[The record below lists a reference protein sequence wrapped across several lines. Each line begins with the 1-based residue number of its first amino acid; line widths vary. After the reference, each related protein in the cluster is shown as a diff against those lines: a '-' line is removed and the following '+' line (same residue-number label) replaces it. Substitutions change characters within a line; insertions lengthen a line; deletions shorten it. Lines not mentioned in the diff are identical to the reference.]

1 MQKIKKYQ
9 ILHKKLII
17 VLITFMLQ
25 IFFLNKIK
33 KYLIITIVNLYEFPS
48 LKPLY
53 TVIYSNNYINIL
65 HK

>member
-33 KYLIITIVNLYEFPS
+33 
-48 LKPLY
+48 
-53 TVIYSNNYINIL
+53 NI
-65 HK
+65 